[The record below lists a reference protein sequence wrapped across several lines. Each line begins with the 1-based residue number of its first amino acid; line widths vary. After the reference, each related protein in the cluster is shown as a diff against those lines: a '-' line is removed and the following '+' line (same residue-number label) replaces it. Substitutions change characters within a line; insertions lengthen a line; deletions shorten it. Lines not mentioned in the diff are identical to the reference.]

1 MRNLCVFLVLFL
13 DAALV
18 GYLLGRMHE
27 RRRCRRIL
35 AHPATKCIDIERFGL

>member
-13 DAALV
+13 DAALI

-27 RRRCRRIL
+27 RRRCRRIFTR
-35 AHPATKCIDIERFGL
+35 ATTMGINVERFGL